1 MEPTLFHVITWA
13 AGLLVAGGVRLVH
26 TRIANLEDRQRE
38 FELSVPEK
46 YVGKHDLDKR
56 LEHFDTMLG
65 EMRIDIKNLLT
76 MGPR

>member
-1 MEPTLFHVITWA
+1 MEPTLFNVITWA
-13 AGLLVAGGVRLVH
+13 AGLLVAGGVKLVH
-26 TRIANLEDRQRE
+26 ARIARLEDRQRD